1 MSNLSKL
8 YNFFTTKYYDNIKYN
23 HLFANSLRIFFE
35 RANKTR
41 QTVSNLGNVY
51 RNSKWSDLKV
61 QNIKVS
67 HTNKFYR
74 NFAILIITFLF
85 LFFIAFRADS
95 NTIQLL
101 FSSIIN
107 AWYYISDVIGY
118 WLAVLFVGIYNTIFF
133 FLKKVGIQH
142 TDIIKSFEA
151 SNDKDTS
158 FTKTDNFKNGN
169 MLNVSVPLFNNEVSI
184 MYNLFKLKSSLDKTS
199 SYSFLEVNKPL
210 IPSQLNNAL
219 GSYILS
225 SSQTNNFS
233 SSDTSNTLY
242 NLEKSFSLTA
252 VPEITRSN
260 NKVSLNLSALNLSSS
275 VDNNIQNLLNLSI
288 INNLNIAKESR
299 WFLKNSPITERL
311 SIANFNYT
319 QAKNLVGSPL
329 TQSNYSDNSVWA
341 AANINN
347 IKNPFMLNALGKD
360 STLSFNN
367 LPQLTNINNFESSSF
382 WFSKRNYF
390 TLQPKFY
397 MTLNTPSTSTG
408 TTNKVQQTSDVIA
421 LMQESISLDFVLS
434 NAQLHF
440 TPTSL
445 SKLTTS
451 PVDRVDHSAFI
462 SNTST
467 NVFNKSLNLYLLN
480 ISLNAKSNELSYTFF
495 KFLEPANVS
504 YPKIQI
510 K

>member
-151 SNDKDTS
+151 TNDKDTS

-225 SSQTNNFS
+225 SSQTNNF
-233 SSDTSNTLY
+233 TH
-242 NLEKSFSLTA
+242 
-252 VPEITRSN
+252 
-260 NKVSLNLSALNLSSS
+260 
-275 VDNNIQNLLNLSI
+275 
-288 INNLNIAKESR
+288 
-299 WFLKNSPITERL
+299 
-311 SIANFNYT
+311 
-319 QAKNLVGSPL
+319 
-329 TQSNYSDNSVWA
+329 
-341 AANINN
+341 
-347 IKNPFMLNALGKD
+347 
-360 STLSFNN
+360 
-367 LPQLTNINNFESSSF
+367 
-382 WFSKRNYF
+382 
-390 TLQPKFY
+390 
-397 MTLNTPSTSTG
+397 
-408 TTNKVQQTSDVIA
+408 DVRA
-421 LMQESISLDFVLS
+421 G
-434 NAQLHF
+434 H
-440 TPTSL
+440 
-445 SKLTTS
+445 
-451 PVDRVDHSAFI
+451 
-462 SNTST
+462 
-467 NVFNKSLNLYLLN
+467 
-480 ISLNAKSNELSYTFF
+480 
-495 KFLEPANVS
+495 
-504 YPKIQI
+504 
-510 K
+510 